1 MAATGLETVL
11 LVGARLLFGGVI
23 AFMGLNH
30 FLRLEGMA
38 GYAEH
43 KGLPAPKLSVVAS
56 GAVLVLG
63 GLGIITGLFPL
74 VSALAVALFLL
85 VSAITMHDFWAVEA
99 AQRQDEMTAFLKNV
113 VMAGGALA
121 IAALA
126 TQGWAVGLGIGLG
139 L

>member
-1 MAATGLETVL
+1 MVATGIESVL

-30 FLRLEGMA
+30 FLQLDQLA
-38 GYAEH
+38 GYAEFNDV
-43 KGLPAPKLSVVAS
+43 PAPKLSVVAS

-63 GLGIITGLFPL
+63 GLGIIVGAFPI
-74 VSALAVALFLL
+74 VSALAVAAFLV
-85 VSAITMHDFWAVEA
+85 VSALTMHNFWAV
-99 AQRQDEMTAFLKNV
+99 DEEEQQNELTQFLKNV

-126 TQGWAVGLGIGLG
+126 TQSWAAGLGIGL
-139 L
+139 